1 MPHVPPPGFRI
12 LPMPAPI
19 AAATLAAYA
28 ELVTPHIG
36 DAMNR
41 LTGTVGL
48 TRYHRAAK
56 LVGRAI
62 TVKTR
67 AGDNLMIHKALDMA
81 EPGDVIVVEGSADVT
96 QAVVGE
102 LMLLHA
108 LARRVAG
115 FVIDGAIR
123 DVAAFQARDFPCYA
137 RGNTLRGPSKVGP
150 GEINIPV
157 TVGGMAVRAGD
168 LIVGDEDGVIA
179 VPVEQLELVLQG
191 ARKQAQREAQRKE
204 AIAAGRDAREWI
216 DAYLKAQ
223 GVIA

>member
-1 MPHVPPPGFRI
+1 MNHTPLPGFRI
-12 LPMPAPI
+12 LAMPAPLP
-19 AAATLAAYA
+19 AAMLAAYA
-28 ELVTPHIG
+28 EMVTPHIG

-48 TRYHRAAK
+48 TRYHRQRK
-56 LVGRAI
+56 LVGRAL

-81 EPGDVIVVEGSADVT
+81 EPGDVIVVEGSGDVT
-96 QAVVGE
+96 QAVAGE

-108 LARRVAG
+108 VARRVAG

-123 DVAAFQARDFPCYA
+123 DVAAFREHDFPCYA
-137 RGNTLRGPSKVGP
+137 RGATLRGPSKVGP
-150 GEINIPV
+150 GEINIAV
-157 TVGGMAVRAGD
+157 TVASMAVRPGD

-179 VPVEQLELVLQG
+179 VPVDQLELVLQG
-191 ARKQAQREAQRKE
+191 ARKQAEREGQRKE
-204 AIAAGRDAREWI
+204 AIAAGRGARGWI
-216 DAYLKAQ
+216 DAYLQAQ

>member
-1 MPHVPPPGFRI
+1 MSHVPPPGFRI

-19 AAATLAAYA
+19 APSMIEAYA

-48 TRYHRAAK
+48 TRYHRERK

-81 EPGDVIVVEGSADVT
+81 APGDVIVVEGSADVT

-108 LARRVAG
+108 KVRGVAG

-123 DVAAFQARDFPCYA
+123 DLAAFQEHDFPCYA

-150 GEINIPV
+150 GEINIAV
-157 TVGGMAVRAGD
+157 TVGSMPVRAGD

-179 VPVEQLELVLQG
+179 IPVDQLELVLQG

-216 DAYLKAQ
+216 DVYLKAQ

>member
-1 MPHVPPPGFRI
+1 MNHTPPPGFRI
-12 LPMPAPI
+12 LAMPAALP
-19 AAATLAAYA
+19 AAIVAAYA
-28 ELVTPHIG
+28 EMVTPHIG

-48 TRYHRAAK
+48 TRYHREKK
-56 LVGRAI
+56 LCGRAI

-81 EPGDVIVVEGSADVT
+81 EPGDVIVVEGSGDVT
-96 QAVVGE
+96 QAVAGE

-108 LARRVAG
+108 KARAVAG

-123 DVAAFQARDFPCYA
+123 DVAAFREHDFPCYA
-137 RGNTLRGPSKVGP
+137 RAATLRGPSKVGP
-150 GEINIPV
+150 GEINVVV
-157 TVGGMAVRAGD
+157 TVASLAVRPGD

-179 VPVEQLELVLQG
+179 VPVDQLELVLQG
-191 ARKQAQREAQRKE
+191 ARKQAEREGQRKQ
-204 AIAAGRDAREWI
+204 AIAAGRDARGWI
-216 DAYLKAQ
+216 DTYLKAQ

>member
-1 MPHVPPPGFRI
+1 MSHTPPPGFRI
-12 LPMPAPI
+12 LTMPAPLPADMI
-19 AAATLAAYA
+19 AAYA
-28 ELVTPHIG
+28 EMVTPHIG

-48 TRYHRAAK
+48 TRYHREKK

-81 EPGDVIVVEGSADVT
+81 EPGDVIVVEGSGDVT
-96 QAVVGE
+96 QAVAGE

-108 LARRVAG
+108 KARGLAG

-123 DVAAFQARDFPCYA
+123 DLAAFREHDFPCYA
-137 RGNTLRGPSKVGP
+137 RGHTLRGPSKVGP
-150 GEINIPV
+150 GEINIAV
-157 TVGGMAVRAGD
+157 SVGSMAVRAGD

-179 VPVEQLELVLQG
+179 VPVDQLELVLQG
-191 ARKQAQREAQRKE
+191 ARKQAEREDQRKQ
-204 AIAAGRDAREWI
+204 AIAAGRDARGWI
-216 DAYLKAQ
+216 DTYLKAQ

>member
-1 MPHVPPPGFRI
+1 MSHTPPPGFRI
-12 LPMPAPI
+12 LPMPAPLPT
-19 AAATLAAYA
+19 AMLAAYA

-36 DAMNR
+36 DAMSR
-41 LTGTVGL
+41 LTGTIGL
-48 TRYHRAAK
+48 TRYHREKK
-56 LVGRAI
+56 LVGRAL

-108 LARRVAG
+108 KVRGVAG
-115 FVIDGAIR
+115 FVIDGAVR
-123 DVAAFQARDFPCYA
+123 DLAAFREHDFPCYA
-137 RGNTLRGPSKVGP
+137 RGATLRGPSKVGP
-150 GEINIPV
+150 GEINVPV
-157 TVGGMAVRAGD
+157 TVGGMAVRPGD

-179 VPVEQLELVLQG
+179 VPVDQLELVLQG
-191 ARKQAQREAQRKE
+191 ARKQAQREDERKA
-204 AIAAGRDAREWI
+204 AIAAGRDARGWI
-216 DAYLKAQ
+216 DIYLKAQ

>member
-1 MPHVPPPGFRI
+1 MSHTPPPGFRI
-12 LPMPAPI
+12 LPMPAPLP
-19 AAATLAAYA
+19 AAMLAAYA

-36 DAMNR
+36 DAMSR

-48 TRYHRAAK
+48 NRYHREKK
-56 LVGRAI
+56 LVGRAL

-81 EPGDVIVVEGSADVT
+81 EAGDVIVVEGSADVT

-108 LARRVAG
+108 KVRGVAG
-115 FVIDGAIR
+115 FVIDGAVR
-123 DVAAFQARDFPCYA
+123 DLAAFREHDFPCYA
-137 RGNTLRGPSKVGP
+137 RGATLRGPSKVGP
-150 GEINIPV
+150 GEINVPV
-157 TVGGMAVRAGD
+157 TVGGMAVRPGE

-179 VPVEQLELVLQG
+179 VPVDQLELVLQG
-191 ARKQAQREAQRKE
+191 ARKQAAREDERKA
-204 AIAAGRDAREWI
+204 AIAAGRDARGWI
-216 DAYLKAQ
+216 DIYLKAQ

>member
-1 MPHVPPPGFRI
+1 MSHTPPPGFRI
-12 LPMPAPI
+12 LPMPPALPT
-19 AAATLAAYA
+19 AMVEAYRP
-28 ELVTPHIG
+28 LVTPHIG

-48 TRYHRAAK
+48 ARYHRARK

-67 AGDNLMIHKALDMA
+67 AGDNLMVHKALDMA
-81 EPGDVIVVEGSADVT
+81 EPGDVIVVEGSGDVT

-108 LARRVAG
+108 IARQVAG
-115 FVIDGAIR
+115 FVIDGAVR
-123 DVAAFQARDFPCYA
+123 DVAAFLEHDFPCYA

-157 TVGGMAVRAGD
+157 TVGRMAVRAGD

-179 VPVEQLELVLQG
+179 IPVDQLDAVLQG
-191 ARKQAQREAQRKE
+191 ARKQAQREAERKE
-204 AIAAGRDAREWI
+204 AIAGGRDARGWI
-216 DAYLKAQ
+216 DNYLQSQ

>member
-1 MPHVPPPGFRI
+1 MSHTPPPGFRV
-12 LPMPAPI
+12 LPMPAPLP
-19 AAATLAAYA
+19 AGMVAAYA
-28 ELVTPHIG
+28 EMVTPHIG
-36 DAMNR
+36 DAMSR

-48 TRYHRAAK
+48 TRYHREKK

-81 EPGDVIVVEGSADVT
+81 EPGDVIVVEGSGDVT
-96 QAVVGE
+96 QAVAGE

-108 LARRVAG
+108 QARGLSG

-123 DVAAFQARDFPCYA
+123 DVAAFREHDFPCYA
-137 RGNTLRGPSKVGP
+137 RGNTLRGPSKMGP
-150 GEINIPV
+150 GEINIAV
-157 TVGGMAVRAGD
+157 SVGSMTVRPGD

-179 VPVEQLELVLQG
+179 IPVDQLELVLQG
-191 ARKQAQREAQRKE
+191 ARKQAQRGAERKE
-204 AIAAGRDAREWI
+204 AIAAGRDARGWI
-216 DAYLKAQ
+216 DSYLEAQ

>member
-1 MPHVPPPGFRI
+1 MSHVPPPGFRI
-12 LPMPAPI
+12 LPMPAPLP
-19 AAATLAAYA
+19 AAMLAAYA
-28 ELVTPHIG
+28 EMVTPHIG
-36 DAMNR
+36 DAMSR
-41 LTGTVGL
+41 LTGTIGL
-48 TRYHRAAK
+48 TRYHREKK

-96 QAVVGE
+96 QAVAGE

-108 LARRVAG
+108 QARGVAG

-123 DVAAFQARDFPCYA
+123 DLAAFREHDFPCYA
-137 RGNTLRGPSKVGP
+137 RGATLRGPSKVGP
-150 GEINIPV
+150 GEINIAV
-157 TVGGMAVRAGD
+157 TVGSMPVRPGD

-179 VPVEQLELVLQG
+179 IPVDQLELVLQG
-191 ARKQAQREAQRKE
+191 ARKQAEREGQRKE
-204 AIAAGRDAREWI
+204 AIAAGRDARGWI

>member
-1 MPHVPPPGFRI
+1 MPPE
-12 LPMPAPI
+12 LPAAMI
-19 AAATLAAYA
+19 AAYR

-48 TRYHRAAK
+48 TRYHREAK

-81 EPGDVIVVEGSADVT
+81 SPGDVLVVEGSADVT

-108 LARRVAG
+108 KARGVAG

-123 DVAAFQARDFPCYA
+123 DVAAFQSHDFPCYA

-150 GEINIPV
+150 GEINIAV
-157 TVGGMAVRAGD
+157 TVGSMAVRAGD

-179 VPVEQLELVLQG
+179 VPADQLELVLEG
-191 ARKQAQREAQRKE
+191 ARKQAQREEQRKE
-204 AIAAGRDAREWI
+204 AIAAGRDARGWI
-216 DAYLKAQ
+216 DVYLKSQ

>member
-1 MPHVPPPGFRI
+1 MSHTPPPGFRI
-12 LPMPAPI
+12 LPMPAPLPAGI
-19 AAATLAAYA
+19 VAAYS
-28 ELVTPHIG
+28 EMVTPHIG
-36 DAMNR
+36 DAMSR

-48 TRYHRAAK
+48 TRYHREKK

-96 QAVVGE
+96 QAVAGE

-108 LARRVAG
+108 QARGIAG

-123 DVAAFQARDFPCYA
+123 DLAAFREHDFPCYA
-137 RGNTLRGPSKVGP
+137 RGHTLRGPSKVGP
-150 GEINIPV
+150 GEINVAV
-157 TVGGMAVRAGD
+157 TVGSMPVRPGD

-179 VPVEQLELVLQG
+179 IPVDQLELVLQG
-191 ARKQAQREAQRKE
+191 ARKQAAREGERKA
-204 AIAAGRDAREWI
+204 AIAAGRDARGWI
-216 DAYLKAQ
+216 DVYLKAQ